1 MVRTFPNLSAPTP
14 IIMWANR
21 VQPEPSR
28 TGPRTFEEVRNRKRY
43 WQAQKTTHLLYT
55 YNIYIF
61 VRKKQIMDTKLTL
74 KLEQTIIEK
83 AKDYA
88 KHHRTSLSKLI
99 ENYLL
104 NITNEKGKEEKIT
117 PLVKSLS
124 GIINLPEEF
133 DHKKGYSDFLIN
145 KYK

>member
-1 MVRTFPNLSAPTP
+1 
-14 IIMWANR
+14 
-21 VQPEPSR
+21 
-28 TGPRTFEEVRNRKRY
+28 
-43 WQAQKTTHLLYT
+43 
-55 YNIYIF
+55 
-61 VRKKQIMDTKLTL
+61 MDTNLTL

-83 AKDYA
+83 AKVYA
-88 KHHRTSLSKLI
+88 KNHRTSLSKLI

-104 NITNEKGKEEKIT
+104 NITNEKDKEEKIT

-124 GIINLPEEF
+124 GILTLPEGF